1 MRIYSKS
8 ILNTLFISVLF
19 PAFLLA
25 QGFNSSS
32 GRNHPE
38 LKWMVAETEH
48 FLIMYPERIAGIEN
62 LAAPIAEESY
72 TALSKNLNVQFEN
85 KIRIYLSDEDEINN
99 GFAVPIGDGYTNIW
113 VNLNT
118 YADIW
123 TGSEK
128 WLRKVV
134 AHELAHIF
142 HFQATRTNMGLWN
155 YVIGNP
161 TPSFWTEGFAQYQTE
176 KWDSQRGDR
185 WLRMAVFDDRINY
198 NDGQSLYN
206 GRLIYALGN
215 SQLRY
220 FSEAYGDTTLAK
232 MLAERESII
241 FGLEYHEFEKA
252 FKKAT
257 GKSYSDFND
266 EWRKHVNIYYN
277 TLASQMERV
286 DSLGSEPKSLPGQY
300 YFDIKYSPDFSQI
313 AVLSIPSLERPVRR
327 LYIVQNDSVGSSKIV
342 AEGNV
347 SADLGWNP
355 NGNQIAF
362 TRTERGANSSLVNDI
377 HIVDTDSGKEQRI
390 THNRRAAYPAF
401 SPDGNEIAYIVNNG
415 GTANVHILNLDDQS
429 ERQLTN
435 YTGDVQLIHMVWN
448 HHRNE
453 LVFQRF
459 NAEGNRHLVVLNA
472 DTGADRILD
481 DGITDNR
488 MPVIS
493 PDGSKIAFNS
503 LMDEV
508 PNVFIIDLDTDEIH
522 RVTNLFTG
530 GEVYSW
536 IVDGDSVQTEKLAIK
551 ATETKRREHLY
562 MVDANRKADGDEAVV
577 AEEYTTWR
585 THEPPNVIP
594 WTIDPNASLIQNR
607 STYNS
612 WKNLTHTVSFAFPYY
627 SDSDDFGILG
637 MTIWAEPLAKHIIA
651 TGGNISFNNPG
662 DKSYGFFSYINNQL
676 YPTLTFNA
684 YRTPGSSRFY
694 GDRFLIEDLAG
705 GDISAIWPLDLFEAP
720 YRTSNFGMRL
730 RYVSVEPYIFTEF
743 GGNDL
748 LPPAQSAQQFDLRGS
763 WILKKKRPWAQNM
776 IHPLDGY
783 GVRAMVMGSEK
794 VLGGETA
801 YVRPDLSAY
810 TIIPALGTQRIF
822 IYARVQAQ
830 FGDALPQDYIGF
842 SRYDNI
848 DLPLP
853 SELYFLNQPE
863 AERVRGHRK
872 FVSGKQLVFGSIEY
886 RIPFLPS
893 LNTSIL
899 GLVNLGRTS
908 IALFADA
915 GVVWDASFADG
926 TTANS
931 ESRMGAGAELKN
943 IISVGPF
950 TVVHA
955 LGLGWKSNELF
966 SDEHDLYYRV
976 KAVIPF

>member
-1 MRIYSKS
+1 MGIPLKG
-8 ILNTLFISVLF
+8 ILSSSLLIVFF
-19 PAFLLA
+19 PAMLLA

-38 LKWMVAETEH
+38 LKWMVAETEN
-48 FLIMYPERIAGIEN
+48 FLIMYPERISGIEI
-62 LAAPIAEESY
+62 LTAPIAEESY
-72 TALSKNLNVQFEN
+72 KALSANLNVEFEN

-118 YADIW
+118 YAEIW

-142 HFQATRTNMGLWN
+142 HFEATRTNMGLWN

-161 TPSFWTEGFAQYQTE
+161 TPSFWTEGLAQYQTE

-198 NDGQSLYN
+198 NDGQSLYS
-206 GRLIYALGN
+206 GRLKYALGN

-220 FSEAYGDTTLAK
+220 FSEAYGDSTLAK
-232 MLAERESII
+232 MLAERESFI
-241 FGLEYHEFEKA
+241 FGLKYHEFNKA
-252 FKKAT
+252 FREAA
-257 GKSYSDFND
+257 GKSYSEFND

-286 DSLGSEPKSLPGQY
+286 DSLASKPESLPGQY
-300 YFDIKYSPDFSQI
+300 YFDIKYSPDFSEI
-313 AVLSIPSLERPVRR
+313 AVISIPSLQRPVRR
-327 LYIVQNDSVGSSKIV
+327 LHLVQNDSVRSSKIL

-347 SADLGWNP
+347 SADLAWSRDGT
-355 NGNQIAF
+355 QIAYS
-362 TRTERGANSSLVNDI
+362 RTVRGEHSSLVNDI
-377 HIVDTDSGKEQRI
+377 HIINKESGKEERI
-390 THNRRAAYPAF
+390 TNNRRAAYPAF
-401 SPDGNEIAYIVNNG
+401 SPDGDEIAYIVNNG
-415 GTANVHILNLDDQS
+415 GTANIHILNLADRS
-429 ERQLTN
+429 ERQITN
-435 YTGDVQLIHMVWN
+435 YTGDVQLIQLVWN

-459 NAEGNRHLVVLNA
+459 NAEGNRHLVVLNVQS
-472 DTGADRILD
+472 GADRILD
-481 DGITDNR
+481 DGMTDNR

-493 PDGSKIAFNS
+493 PAGSKIAFNS

-536 IVDGDSVQTEKLAIK
+536 IVEGDSVQTEKLAIK
-551 ATETKRREHLY
+551 ATETNRREHLY
-562 MVDANRKADGDEAVV
+562 LVDAGRTADRDDAVI

-585 THEPPNVIP
+585 SHEPPNVIP
-594 WTIDPNASLIQNR
+594 WSIDPDASLIQNR
-607 STYNS
+607 GTYNS
-612 WKNLTHTVSFAFPYY
+612 WKNITHTISLALPYY
-627 SDSDDFGILG
+627 SDAGDFGIMGL
-637 MTIWAEPLAKHIIA
+637 TTWNEPLAKHLIA
-651 TGGNISFNNPG
+651 AGGNISITDPVN
-662 DKSYGFFSYINNQL
+662 KSYGFFSYMNNQL
-676 YPTLTFNA
+676 YPSLTFNA
-684 YRTPGSSRFY
+684 YRTPGSPRFY
-694 GDRFLIEDLAG
+694 GNRFLIEDLAG
-705 GDISAIWPLDLFEAP
+705 GDISAVWPLDIFEAP
-720 YRTSNFGMRL
+720 YRNGDFGLRL
-730 RYVSVEPYIFTEF
+730 RYVSVTPYIFSEF

-748 LPPAQSAQQFDLRGS
+748 LPQPESAQQFDLRAS
-763 WILKKKRPWAQNM
+763 WILKKQRPWSQNL

-783 GVRAMVMGSEK
+783 GARAMVTVSEK
-794 VLGGETA
+794 LLGGETA
-801 YVRPDLSAY
+801 FVRPDLSAY
-810 TIIPALGTQRIF
+810 TILPALGNQRIF
-822 IYARVQAQ
+822 VYGRAQAQ

-853 SELYFLNQPE
+853 SELYFLQQPE
-863 AERVRGHRK
+863 AERVRGHRE
-872 FVSGKQLVFGSIEY
+872 FVSGKQVVFGSIEY

-899 GLVNLGRTS
+899 GLVSLGRTS
-908 IALFADA
+908 IALFADG
-915 GVVWDASFADG
+915 GVVWDATFADG
-926 TTANS
+926 STADS

-943 IISVGPF
+943 IIRVGPF

-955 LGLGWKSNELF
+955 LGMGWKSNELF
-966 SDEHDLYYRV
+966 TDDNDLYYRIR
-976 KAVIPF
+976 AVIPF